1 MFDIDL
7 NCVRLS
13 EHKQLEQQVAYY
25 NGNTANNVNNGET
38 QYVSRNSKQRDFLLY
53 LYSDTY

>member
-25 NGNTANNVNNGET
+25 NGNTANNV
-38 QYVSRNSKQRDFLLY
+38 RQRGN
-53 LYSDTY
+53 TICQ